1 MQTADAE
8 IWPGGMGFINDLGFA
23 GARHSLIGVEWE
35 TSKHRFIEGRQEGLM
50 SPDEK

>member
-1 MQTADAE
+1 
-8 IWPGGMGFINDLGFA
+8 MGFLNDLGFA
-23 GARHSLIGVEWE
+23 GARHSLIGVDWE